1 VLLVVGRSYSSGP
14 DHHERLDLAA
24 ARVGL
29 ERILPLGDAL
39 PALEPTSISM
49 SDVSKLFTV
58 IPFGADLSLMPRAI
72 QALTSS

>member
-1 VLLVVGRSYSSGP
+1 
-14 DHHERLDLAA
+14 
-24 ARVGL
+24 
-29 ERILPLGDAL
+29 
-39 PALEPTSISM
+39 M